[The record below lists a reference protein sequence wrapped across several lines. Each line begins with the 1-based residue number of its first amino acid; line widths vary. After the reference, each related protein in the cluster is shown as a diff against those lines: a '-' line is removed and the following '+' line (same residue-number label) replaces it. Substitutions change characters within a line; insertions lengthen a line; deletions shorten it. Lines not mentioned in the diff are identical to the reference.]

1 MVVVVVCCDD
11 EKMEESSCA
20 AVVLGLV
27 TSMIHRR
34 PLNGRNLLKHRNQ
47 EAEPPYI
54 VDAGKNGQKKKT
66 TSVSEGETQIET
78 R

>member
-1 MVVVVVCCDD
+1 MVVVVVVVCCDDDD

-34 PLNGRNLLKHRNQ
+34 PLSGCNILKHRNNSAHTHCGHRKEWAKERNHQ
-47 EAEPPYI
+47 CLERRNA
-54 VDAGKNGQKKKT
+54 N
-66 TSVSEGETQIET
+66 
-78 R
+78 